1 MRDQV
6 AARRYAR
13 ALFEACGD
21 VMKRKSALRDLAALS
36 ELMEAV
42 PTLAA
47 TLLSPIVPEKTRGD
61 LLASLGSK
69 LTLQA
74 MTRRFLGL
82 LVEAKR
88 LQGLPEIATE
98 FSAMAASAEGRKQVD
113 VVSASPLTMPQKTKL
128 KTLIEKKLGARVEL
142 RSETDASLMA
152 GVTIRV
158 GDKEIDASLRAR
170 IDGLRRTLERT

>member
-21 VMKRKSALRDLAALS
+21 VMKRKSAQRDLLGLS
-36 ELMEAV
+36 ELMGTA
-42 PTLAA
+42 PSLGA
-47 TLLSPIVPEKTRGD
+47 TLESPIVPAAKRTE
-61 LLASLGSK
+61 LLKSVGAK
-69 LTLQA
+69 LNVQA
-74 MTRRFLGL
+74 TTRRFLEV

-88 LQGLPEIATE
+88 VGNLPEIAAE
-98 FSAMAASAEGRKQVD
+98 FSAMVSAAEGRQQVD
-113 VVSASPLTMPQKTKL
+113 VVTASPLTMPQKTKL

-142 RSETDASLMA
+142 RTQTDPSLVA
-152 GVTIRV
+152 GVTLRV

-170 IDGLRRTLERT
+170 LEGLRRSLEQG